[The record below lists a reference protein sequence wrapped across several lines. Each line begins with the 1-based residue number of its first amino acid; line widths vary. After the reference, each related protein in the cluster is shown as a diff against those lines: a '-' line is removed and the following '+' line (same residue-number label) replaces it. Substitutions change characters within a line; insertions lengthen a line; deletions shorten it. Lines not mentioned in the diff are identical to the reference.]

1 MILAAAANLFHTN
14 GFHATGIDD
23 IGAAVGITGPGVYRH
38 FQSKQDLLAAIIEQ
52 TLDRHQEIVGEVKG
66 WGLGPRQA
74 LETLV
79 ATSAAELVK
88 NRDQTTIYF
97 QEARNLDPENAARF
111 VKTQRGLISDWVDIL
126 RAARPDLS
134 AEEARVE
141 VRAVSGL
148 LNSVGLFTTSISPE
162 KLSQKLTAMALRA
175 LLP

>member
-14 GFHATGIDD
+14 GFHVTGIDD

-38 FQSKQDLLAAIIEQ
+38 FESKQDLLSAIIEQ
-52 TLDRHQEIVGEVKG
+52 SLERHQEIIAEVKG
-66 WGLGPRQA
+66 SDLGPRET
-74 LETLV
+74 LETLIQ
-79 ATSAAELVK
+79 TSAKALVA

-97 QEARNLDPENAARF
+97 QEARNLDPEAFARF
-111 VKTQRGLISDWVDIL
+111 VKTQRGLIAEWVDVL

-141 VRAVSGL
+141 VRAASGL
-148 LNSVGLFTTSISPE
+148 LNSVGLFTTSMGPE
-162 KLSQKLTAMALRA
+162 KLANKISEMALRA